1 MNNLKTFFL
10 CGLYMLFINF
20 IIINLLTLYYDINKT
35 NVDINL
41 KLFNLPLVIIERT
54 PKSFG
59 YTFMNTGM
67 IASILIGGIIGLL
80 FKFIKKSKK

>member
-10 CGLYMLFINF
+10 CGFYMLFINF
-20 IIINLLTLYYDINKT
+20 IIINLLILYYDINKI

-59 YTFMNTGM
+59 YTFMFTG
-67 IASILIGGIIGLL
+67 SILIGGIIGLL